1 MPSALIRNGRIDEA
15 DDVVLVP
22 LAQWPARRG
31 EPRVGVLL
39 DPVDDPAALC
49 GDLASIPVIAVN
61 FPKFTDG
68 RGYSIAF
75 LLRKR
80 LGYKGE
86 LRAVGD
92 VLRDQF
98 FYMQRAGFDAFLLK
112 DGRDPKG
119 ALASLRD
126 FSTPYQASAD
136 GRLPV
141 FRLRTGASA

>member
-92 VLRDQF
+92 VLRE
-98 FYMQRAGFDAFLLK
+98 
-112 DGRDPKG
+112 
-119 ALASLRD
+119 
-126 FSTPYQASAD
+126 
-136 GRLPV
+136 
-141 FRLRTGASA
+141 